1 MEKSIQEIVKAY
13 TIERKSIRDIA
24 KFTGRDRVTIR
35 NILIKNNVPM
45 RSRIESMCEKNAF
58 GEDIEKDIVHSYQTG
73 YLPHE
78 IRDKFNIGMSTI
90 FRILKKY
97 NINTKGKLGFV
108 QRTSIKNRV
117 FIQQTEEFENKLIHD
132 YKTGFTT
139 QNLEE
144 KYNVSKTYI
153 CRLFTRRSIESHS
166 LRALTDEKELE
177 AMNLYKNTDTPA
189 NKIAKQFDV
198 TLGTLYNI
206 IKRREIPLRENNV
219 SPLVG
224 MDKEITDLYNLG
236 ESAKKIA
243 DRLSSNTSTIGKIL
257 NRNNTTMRDVSHSKQ
272 IYKINEFYFDT
283 IDTEDRA
290 YFLGFLYADG
300 TNSSSKTTVRLGL
313 KESDVCILN
322 EFSKCLNYG
331 KPLYYSKKKYKDGT
345 YKGEPIY
352 TLSITNKHISQQLYK
367 LGVVDRKT
375 FILEFPKWLAP
386 SLYSHFIRG
395 YFDGDG
401 SISGIFSLAGTKNL
415 LMRIQEILMENCA
428 LEETKI
434 SPIGKIYIL
443 SYGGSKQLS
452 RIREFLYKDATI
464 FLERKKV
471 KFDEIKIL
479 EKEIPIEPIIQSFEE
494 GKSNRVI
501 AEELNINEST
511 VSKKLKERGFKRPVV
526 IIDED
531 EIIRLYTQE
540 LKTCNELGEQFNV
553 CHTTVLNIL
562 KRHKIKSRDSH
573 TALKTLSLLEPNKD
587 EIIDLYTNRNKSAQ
601 FIADKFG
608 CNQNTVIK
616 FLAKNNIKMR
626 ERYTILKSII
636 SENKEEIIR
645 LYAKEN
651 ISTEEIAKKYNVTG
665 AVVRKFLKRWSI
677 SSNKIGQH
685 SVEIKKLY
693 KEGLSSQKVADLY
706 KVSKTTILN
715 IVHDKY

>member
-1 MEKSIQEIVKAY
+1 MEVTMNKSIQNIIKAY

-24 KFTGRDRVTIR
+24 KITGRDRVTIR

-58 GEDIEKDIVHSYQTG
+58 GEDVEKDIVHLYQTG

-78 IRDKFNIGMSTI
+78 IIKRLNISMSTM

-108 QRTSIKNRV
+108 QHTSVKNRV
-117 FIQQTEEFENKLIHD
+117 FIKQTEEFENKLIHD
-132 YKTGFTT
+132 YKTGLTT

-144 KYNVSKTYI
+144 KYNVSKTYV
-153 CRLFTRRSIESHS
+153 CRLFARRGVEPHS

-177 AMNLYKNTDTPA
+177 AVNLYQNTDTPA
-189 NKIAKQFDV
+189 NKIAEQFDV
-198 TLGTLYNI
+198 TSGTLYNI
-206 IKRREIPLRENNV
+206 IKKREIPLRKNNI

-224 MDKEITDLYNLG
+224 MEKEITDLYNLG

-243 DRLSSNTSTIGKIL
+243 ERLNSNTSTIEKIL
-257 NRNNTTMRDVSHSKQ
+257 NRNNTTMRDASHSKQ
-272 IYKINEFYFDT
+272 IYKINESYFDS
-283 IDTEDRA
+283 IDTEDKA

-300 TNSSSKTTVRLGL
+300 TNSSIRNCVRLQLSEKDVSIL
-313 KESDVCILN
+313 KILN
-322 EFSKCLNYG
+322 NFLGSSRPLSYRKSKN
-331 KPLYYSKKKYKDGT
+331 KNESNLYV
-345 YKGEPIY
+345 
-352 TLSITNKHISQQLYK
+352 LSINNKHISQQLYK
-367 LGVVDRKT
+367 LGVIDRKT
-375 FILEFPKWLAP
+375 FILEFPEWLA
-386 SLYSHFIRG
+386 STLYPHFIRG

-401 SISGIFSLAGTKNL
+401 SISGTFSLAGTKNL

-428 LEETKI
+428 LEKTKI

-464 FLERKKV
+464 FLERKKLR
-471 KFDEIKIL
+471 FDEIKIL
-479 EKEIPIEPIIQSFEE
+479 EKEIPIESIIQSFEK
-494 GKSNRVI
+494 GNSNRII
-501 AEELNINEST
+501 AEELNINERT
-511 VSKKLKERGFKRPVV
+511 VSQKLKERGFKRPVV

-553 CHTTVLNIL
+553 CHTTILNIL
-562 KRHKIKSRDSH
+562 KRHKIQPRDSH

-587 EIIDLYTNRNKSAQ
+587 EIIDLYVNKNKSAQ

-626 ERYTILKSII
+626 ERYTILKSVI
-636 SENKEEIIR
+636 SDNKEEIIR
-645 LYAKEN
+645 LYVEESL
-651 ISTEEIAKKYNVTG
+651 STEEIAKKYDVTG
-665 AVVRKFLKRWSI
+665 AVVRKFLKRWNI
-677 SSNKIGQH
+677 PSNKIGQH
-685 SVEIKKLY
+685 SDKIKKLY
-693 KEGLSSQKVADLY
+693 KEGLSFQKIADIY